1 MSEVIRSIWCWIIT
15 FLDYLL
21 DTERVLIKIEEE
33 QDMGIDKNFY
43 NESSASNL
51 GWDPSWFGQKYYDEQ
66 LVRAIKKW
74 QKDRGIT
81 ADGLCGPDTFRRIWT
96 ERQADIDDYKPVD
109 CQYSNYIVY
118 NGEFHPIEWDKVV
131 LWSEA
136 GGMQAKKGSY
146 YDYTSRPKRGVRLF
160 VNHWDVCLSS
170 HSCQKVLDKR
180 NISVHFLIDN
190 DGTIYQTL
198 DMQHGAW
205 HAGSERV
212 NRASVGVE
220 ISNAYYPKYQDWYKR
235 NGFGE
240 RPIVSN
246 ARVHGEQLDDFT
258 GFYPVQIDALKAL
271 WKAINLSTGIQLA
284 TPTNQFGTTNK
295 GYVQEA
301 KYGKFCG
308 FVSHYHVSKNKIDCA
323 GLDIKKLLDEL

>member
-1 MSEVIRSIWCWIIT
+1 MVKRLIWYWIIT

-21 DTERVLIKIEEE
+21 SNKQSIEENN
-33 QDMGIDKNFY
+33 MGIDKNFY
-43 NESSASNL
+43 NESSAKNL
-51 GWDPSWFGQKYYDEQ
+51 GWDPTWFGQKYFDEQ
-66 LVRAIKKW
+66 LIRAIKKW
-74 QKDRGIT
+74 QKDRGLS
-81 ADGLCGPDTFRRIWT
+81 ADGLCGPSTYRRIWT
-96 ERQADIDDYKPVD
+96 ERQADIDVHKPVQ

-118 NGEFHPIEWDKVV
+118 NGEFHSIKWDKVV
-131 LWSEA
+131 LWSET
-136 GGMQAKKGSY
+136 GGIQAKKGSY
-146 YDYTSRPKRGVRLF
+146 YDYTGRPKRGVRLF

-170 HSCQKVLDKR
+170 RSCQSILDKR
-180 NISVHFLIDN
+180 GISVHFLIDN

-220 ISNAYYPKYQDWYKR
+220 ITNAFYPKYQEWYKR

-240 RPIVSN
+240 RPIVSS
-246 ARVHGEQLDDFT
+246 ARVHGEKLDDFT
-258 GFYPVQIDALKAL
+258 GFYPVQIEALKAL
-271 WKAINLSTGIQLA
+271 WMAIHESTGIEMQTLL
-284 TPTNQFGTTNK
+284 NQFDNTSK
-295 GYVQEA
+295 RYEQDA
-301 KYGKFCG
+301 KYGKFSG